1 MAALLAIGYADQ
13 SVAEDA
19 RKSIQEL
26 EDELA
31 TQVDHVASISRDV
44 EGRYH
49 AHIGQ
54 SAAAPGGGVDWG
66 RFWWALFGLLFLTP
80 SAGLAFGADPAALR
94 ARLGEKWIDERF
106 RDRVREQV
114 KPGTSAVF
122 MVTEQATSDKVVG
135 ALAGLG
141 GTLIT
146 TSLSDAEI
154 EGLRELL
161 RSLPISTDVST

>member
-19 RKSIQEL
+19 RRSIQQL

-49 AHIGQ
+49 AHISQ
-54 SAAAPGGGVDWG
+54 SAASAGGGVDWG
-66 RFWWALFGLLFLTP
+66 RFWWALFGSLFCTP
-80 SAGLAFGADPAALR
+80 AAGLAFGADPAALR
-94 ARLGEKWIDERF
+94 ARLGEQWIDERF
-106 RDRVREQV
+106 RDQVRQQV

-122 MVTEQATSDKVVG
+122 MVTEQATSDKAVG
-135 ALAGLG
+135 ALARFG
-141 GTLIT
+141 GTLIM
-146 TSLSDAEI
+146 TSLSNAKLK
-154 EGLRELL
+154 GLRELL
-161 RSLPISTDVST
+161 RSPTYTDVST